1 MIKFAII
8 AASGGI
14 ALAAAGATS
23 EAYIDPVAVA
33 PQIYSTKLE
42 NDYVRTILTTARPGE
57 FTPLHS
63 HPGRVAVFLNDCIDR
78 RTNDKG
84 ETVERK
90 FAAGDALWAPAE
102 THGDFTYTFVAEC
115 RIIEVEVKAAK

>member
-14 ALAAAGATS
+14 ALAAADAAK

-102 THGDFTYTFVAEC
+102 THGDFAYTFVDEC